1 MKEENTNNWYNIHHG
16 FNVFNQRDLK
26 NYDVYA
32 NYYYQRIPTQI
43 LIDFDGKI
51 IGHWVGGSPENSIA
65 LDNLLEEKLPIYDGK
80 YIRFIARFFKLIFF
94 CFSRGIN
101 PFYRFLLR
109 HFPARAPY

>member
-1 MKEENTNNWYNIHHG
+1 VKEEDTNKWYNIHHG

-51 IGHWVGGSPENSIA
+51 IGHWVGASPENSIA
-65 LDNLLEEKLPIYDGK
+65 LDNLLKEKQQK
-80 YIRFIARFFKLIFF
+80 Q
-94 CFSRGIN
+94 
-101 PFYRFLLR
+101 
-109 HFPARAPY
+109 